1 MMNKRQIPL
10 IFLVTFLALNLAIP
24 MVSCESDGSV
34 TVVVASDSPTT
45 VVVNGQIVP
54 HYTIIKKH
62 YNPIRLKRQI
72 RELAEALGEQE
83 YALIVTMKALN
94 TTMTALKKQMDDVKA
109 QEGMIY
115 EASLKIGDLEANFN
129 GNGIELKNF
138 EKYTDEQLSIL
149 FDGLEALRSEI
160 TMELSALT
168 TRIEDVETTTTRLE
182 ERQNT
187 LRAHVATRDTWYT
200 LGILACFAI
209 LGGIFVGVWTSR
221 K

>member
-1 MMNKRQIPL
+1 MRKTKLFGIVAL
-10 IFLVTFLALNLAIP
+10 TFLMISLAMSFAQCEGDGNVLVI
-24 MVSCESDGSV
+24 VS
-34 TVVVASDSPTT
+34 SDSPTT

-54 HYTIIKKH
+54 QIIRIKEH
-62 YNPIRLKRQI
+62 YNPIRLKREMRQ
-72 RELAEALGEQE
+72 LAEGLGETN
-83 YALIVTMKALN
+83 YYLMLTMQNLN
-94 TTMTALKKQMDDVKA
+94 TTMYALNRTITEINAQDKA
-109 QEGMIY
+109 LYNAYM
-115 EASLKIGDLEANFN
+115 KIGDLEANFN

-187 LRAHVATRDTWYT
+187 LRAHVATRDTLYT